1 MVVDDCSVITVI
13 DGVNYCLVLVHQQS
27 WLDEIN
33 KMTFAQMSGLLSFAC
48 LCWYVASSIRTML
61 HILGADT
68 SKE

>member
-13 DGVNYCLVLVHQQS
+13 EGVNYCLVIIHEQS

-33 KMTFAQMSGLLSFAC
+33 KMTFAQMSGLLGFAS

>member
-1 MVVDDCSVITVI
+1 MVVADCSVITVI
-13 DGVNYCLVLVHQQS
+13 EGVNYCLVVIREQS

-33 KMTFAQMSGLLSFAC
+33 KMSYVQLSALLSFAA
-48 LCWYVASSIRTML
+48 LVWYVASSIRTML